1 MTEAT
6 IKETS
11 MKTAIIVGAS
21 SGIGRALAKTLA
33 ADGYAIGLVA
43 RRENLLL
50 DLQHEIGTHCII
62 KQFDISDTDR
72 TTQVFNELVQQ
83 LGGVDLVINSAG
95 VGFLNPELDWEK
107 ERQTIA
113 VNVTGFTAFVNATMH
128 HFMAKGSG
136 HLVNISS
143 IGALRGNGIGP
154 AYNASKAF
162 ESLYLDGL
170 RHRVTKLR
178 LPITVTDIQPGFVDT
193 AMAQGGTLFWVAS
206 PEKAAKQIY
215 EAIKKKRKHAYVTR
229 RWRIFAWFL
238 RLAPDW
244 IYYRF

>member
-1 MTEAT
+1 
-6 IKETS
+6 
-11 MKTAIIVGAS
+11 MKTAILAGAS
-21 SGIGRALAKTLA
+21 SGIGRALAKNLA
-33 ADGYAIGLVA
+33 ADGYAVGLVA

-50 DLQHEIGTHCII
+50 DLQREIGDHCVV
-62 KQFDISDTDR
+62 QPFDISDTDR
-72 TTQVFNELVQQ
+72 TTPVFDELVRQ

-95 VGFLNPELDWEK
+95 VGFLNSELDWNKEK
-107 ERQTIA
+107 QTIA
-113 VNVTGFTAFVNATMH
+113 VNVTGFTAFVDAAMRY
-128 HFMAKGSG
+128 FLARGSG

-143 IGALRGNGIGP
+143 IGALRGSGIGP

-193 AMAQGGTLFWVAS
+193 AMAQGGKLFWVAS
-206 PEKAAKQIY
+206 PEKAAEQICQ
-215 EAIKKKRKHAYVTR
+215 AIKKKRKHAYVTR
-229 RWRIFAWFL
+229 RWRLFAWLL

-244 IYYRF
+244 IYYRS